1 MRDVTIDEVFTWRE
15 EFGLKAKE
23 AFGGWRVDVSPQTY
37 SELKL
42 RCDRVEREQDPFF
55 EHINSVYLGL
65 MPVPLN
71 GISIHMVKPGDVPD
85 GVLRG
90 CACKKEVSHA

>member
-37 SELKL
+37 LDLKQ
-42 RCDRVEREQDPFF
+42 RCDRLEREADPFF
-55 EHINSVYLGL
+55 ENVRSL

-71 GISIHMVKPGDVPD
+71 GIQVHMVKAGEVPD
-85 GVLRG
+85 GVLRACG
-90 CACKKEVSHA
+90 CEKTQSQ